1 MTSWCSE
8 AVQSGGRLRRFAR
21 NAALGLSALAL
32 TGALVATPQL
42 AQADPPLTV
51 DEAKAQIAE
60 LETEAAAIDQEYVGV
75 KQGLAQSKAQ
85 LKLKKADV
93 KSQTTKV
100 QRLRVQAGQVALA
113 QFQNRHLDAA
123 AKMLLSEDTDDFL
136 SQISTVEKV
145 SENQNSAL
153 QDFQEEQAKLTE
165 LERSTETETA
175 QLKKEQAEL
184 DKLRTSSDSKIAESK
199 TVLAKLTEEER
210 QRIAAEEQKAR
221 EEAQAAA
228 EGTTTPGTTTSTT
241 STDTVVDG
249 SSKGAQALAF
259 AKSQLGKPY
268 RYASAGPNAYDC
280 SGLTS
285 AAWAKAE
292 SRCLAPRRPRS
303 ASAGRCRSPSCSRAT
318 SSSSTDQHQPRRSVR
333 RQRADR
339 PRAASG
345 QVGRVRLGGLDAVRR
360 RPPTGLSATLHR
372 GVRSRAPFG
381 ILLTGVLLFTSPP
394 EWLLLASPRRSA
406 RSRPPRR
413 RPSPDSG

>member
-1 MTSWCSE
+1 VEVTSWCSE
-8 AVQSGGRLRRFAR
+8 AVQSGGRLRRCAR
-21 NAALGLSALAL
+21 NAALGLTALAL
-32 TGALVATPQL
+32 TGALVAAPQL

-93 KSQTTKV
+93 TTQTTKV

-113 QFQNRHLDAA
+113 QFQNRHLDTA
-123 AKMLLSEDTDDFL
+123 AKLLLSDDTDDFL

-184 DKLRTSSDSKIAESK
+184 DKLRVSSDSKIAESK

-228 EGTTTPGTTTSTT
+228 EATTSGTTDTSTT
-241 STDTVVDG
+241 DTSTTDTVVDG

-285 AAWAKAE
+285 AAWAKAGVSLPRTSQTQIGVGRSVSKSE
-292 SRCLAPRRPRS
+292 LQPGDLVFYYGSSPSHVALYAGNGQIVHAPRPGKS
-303 ASAGRCRSPSCSRAT
+303 VEYASLDSMPF
-318 SSSSTDQHQPRRSVR
+318 
-333 RQRADR
+333 
-339 PRAASG
+339 SG
-345 QVGRVRLGGLDAVRR
+345 AR
-360 RPPTGLSATLHR
+360 RPG
-372 GVRSRAPFG
+372 
-381 ILLTGVLLFTSPP
+381 
-394 EWLLLASPRRSA
+394 
-406 RSRPPRR
+406 
-413 RPSPDSG
+413 

>member
-1 MTSWCSE
+1 MEVTSRCSE
-8 AVQSGGRLRRFAR
+8 AVRSGGRLRRFVR

-32 TGALVATPQL
+32 TGALVAAPQL

-75 KQGLAQSKAQ
+75 KQGLAQSAAQ

-113 QFQNRHLDAA
+113 QFQNQHLDAA
-123 AKMLLSEDTDDFL
+123 AKLLLSEDTDEFL

-153 QDFQEEQAKLTE
+153 QDYQEEQAKLTE

-184 DKLRTSSDSKIAESK
+184 DKLRISSDSKIAESK

-228 EGTTTPGTTTSTT
+228 EAMTGTSVTTTGTA
-241 STDTVVDG
+241 VDG
-249 SSKGAQALAF
+249 SGKGAQALAF

-268 RYASAGPNAYDC
+268 RYASAGPSAYDC

-285 AAWAKAE
+285 AAWAKAGVSLPRTSQTQIGAGRSVSKSE
-292 SRCLAPRRPRS
+292 LQPGDLVFYYGNISHVGLYAGNGQIVHAPRPGKS
-303 ASAGRCRSPSCSRAT
+303 VEYASVDSMPFAGA
-318 SSSSTDQHQPRRSVR
+318 
-333 RQRADR
+333 
-339 PRAASG
+339 
-345 QVGRVRLGGLDAVRR
+345 R
-360 RPPTGLSATLHR
+360 RPG
-372 GVRSRAPFG
+372 
-381 ILLTGVLLFTSPP
+381 
-394 EWLLLASPRRSA
+394 
-406 RSRPPRR
+406 
-413 RPSPDSG
+413 

>member
-1 MTSWCSE
+1 M
-8 AVQSGGRLRRFAR
+8 R

-32 TGALVATPQL
+32 TGAFLATPQL
-42 AQADPPLTV
+42 AQADPPLSV

-75 KQGLAQSKAQ
+75 KQGLAQSTAQ

-123 AKMLLSEDTDDFL
+123 AKLLLSEDSDDFL
-136 SQISTVEKV
+136 SQMSTVEKV

-184 DKLRTSSDSKIAESK
+184 DKLRISSDSKIAESK

-241 STDTVVDG
+241 TTDTVVDG

-285 AAWAKAE
+285 AAWAKAGVSLPRTSQTQIGVGRSVSKSE
-292 SRCLAPRRPRS
+292 LQPGDLVFYYGGITHVGLYAGNGQIVHAPRPGKS
-303 ASAGRCRSPSCSRAT
+303 VEYASVDSMPFAGA
-318 SSSSTDQHQPRRSVR
+318 
-333 RQRADR
+333 
-339 PRAASG
+339 
-345 QVGRVRLGGLDAVRR
+345 R
-360 RPPTGLSATLHR
+360 RPG
-372 GVRSRAPFG
+372 
-381 ILLTGVLLFTSPP
+381 
-394 EWLLLASPRRSA
+394 
-406 RSRPPRR
+406 
-413 RPSPDSG
+413 

>member
-8 AVQSGGRLRRFAR
+8 AVRSGGRLRKFAR

-32 TGALVATPQL
+32 TGALVAAPQL

-51 DEAKAQIAE
+51 DEAKAQIVE

-75 KQGLAQSKAQ
+75 KQGLALSAAT

-93 KSQTTKV
+93 KSQTAKV

-123 AKMLLSEDTDDFL
+123 AKLLLSEDTDEFL

-153 QDFQEEQAKLTE
+153 QDYQEEQAKLTE

-184 DKLRTSSDSKIAESK
+184 DKLRVSSDSKIAESK

-228 EGTTTPGTTTSTT
+228 EGTTTGTTQTSTSTT
-241 STDTVVDG
+241 SVDG
-249 SSKGAQALAF
+249 SSKGATALAF

-285 AAWAKAE
+285 AAWAKAGVSLPRTSQTQIGVGRSVSKSE
-292 SRCLAPRRPRS
+292 LQPGDLVFYYGGITHVGLYAGNGQIVHAPRPGKS
-303 ASAGRCRSPSCSRAT
+303 VEYASLDSMPFAGA
-318 SSSSTDQHQPRRSVR
+318 
-333 RQRADR
+333 
-339 PRAASG
+339 
-345 QVGRVRLGGLDAVRR
+345 R
-360 RPPTGLSATLHR
+360 RPG
-372 GVRSRAPFG
+372 
-381 ILLTGVLLFTSPP
+381 
-394 EWLLLASPRRSA
+394 
-406 RSRPPRR
+406 
-413 RPSPDSG
+413 

>member
-1 MTSWCSE
+1 M
-8 AVQSGGRLRRFAR
+8 R

-32 TGALVATPQL
+32 TGAFVAAPQL
-42 AQADPPLTV
+42 AHADPPLTV

-123 AKMLLSEDTDDFL
+123 AKLLLSEDSDDFL

-228 EGTTTPGTTTSTT
+228 EGTTTPGSTTSTT
-241 STDTVVDG
+241 TGTVVDG

-285 AAWAKAE
+285 AAWAKAGVSLPRTSQTQIGVGRSVSKSE
-292 SRCLAPRRPRS
+292 LQPGDLVFYYSGITHVGLYAGNGQIVHAPRPGKS
-303 ASAGRCRSPSCSRAT
+303 VEYASLDSMPFAGA
-318 SSSSTDQHQPRRSVR
+318 
-333 RQRADR
+333 
-339 PRAASG
+339 
-345 QVGRVRLGGLDAVRR
+345 R
-360 RPPTGLSATLHR
+360 RPG
-372 GVRSRAPFG
+372 
-381 ILLTGVLLFTSPP
+381 
-394 EWLLLASPRRSA
+394 
-406 RSRPPRR
+406 
-413 RPSPDSG
+413 

>member
-1 MTSWCSE
+1 VTSWCSE

-21 NAALGLSALAL
+21 NAALGLSALAV
-32 TGALVATPQL
+32 TGALLAAPQ
-42 AQADPPLTV
+42 AARADPPLTV

-75 KQGLAQSKAQ
+75 KQGLAESTAK

-93 KSQTTKV
+93 KTQTTKV

-123 AKMLLSEDTDDFL
+123 AKLLLSEDTDDFL

-153 QDFQEEQAKLTE
+153 QDYQAEQATLTE

-221 EEAQAAA
+221 QEAQAAA
-228 EGTTTPGTTTSTT
+228 EGTTAGTTGTTSTT
-241 STDTVVDG
+241 SDPAVAG

-268 RYASAGPNAYDC
+268 RYASAGPNSYDC

-285 AAWAKAE
+285 AAWAKAGVSLPRTSQSQIGVGRSVSKSE
-292 SRCLAPRRPRS
+292 LQPGDLVFYYGSSPSHVALYAGNGQIVHAPRPGKS
-303 ASAGRCRSPSCSRAT
+303 VEYASLDSMPF
-318 SSSSTDQHQPRRSVR
+318 
-333 RQRADR
+333 
-339 PRAASG
+339 SG
-345 QVGRVRLGGLDAVRR
+345 AR
-360 RPPTGLSATLHR
+360 RPG
-372 GVRSRAPFG
+372 
-381 ILLTGVLLFTSPP
+381 
-394 EWLLLASPRRSA
+394 
-406 RSRPPRR
+406 
-413 RPSPDSG
+413 

>member
-1 MTSWCSE
+1 
-8 AVQSGGRLRRFAR
+8 VR

-32 TGALVATPQL
+32 TGAFVAAPQL
-42 AQADPPLTV
+42 AHADPPLTV
-51 DEAKAQIAE
+51 DEANAQIAE

-123 AKMLLSEDTDDFL
+123 AKLLLSEDSDDFL

-228 EGTTTPGTTTSTT
+228 EGTTTPGSTTSTT
-241 STDTVVDG
+241 TGTVVDG

-285 AAWAKAE
+285 AAWAKAGVSLPRTSQTQIGVGRSVSKSE
-292 SRCLAPRRPRS
+292 LQPGDLVFYYSGITHVGLYAGNGQIVHAPRPGKS
-303 ASAGRCRSPSCSRAT
+303 VEYASLDSMPFAGA
-318 SSSSTDQHQPRRSVR
+318 
-333 RQRADR
+333 
-339 PRAASG
+339 
-345 QVGRVRLGGLDAVRR
+345 R
-360 RPPTGLSATLHR
+360 RPG
-372 GVRSRAPFG
+372 
-381 ILLTGVLLFTSPP
+381 
-394 EWLLLASPRRSA
+394 
-406 RSRPPRR
+406 
-413 RPSPDSG
+413 

>member
-1 MTSWCSE
+1 M
-8 AVQSGGRLRRFAR
+8 V
-21 NAALGLSALAL
+21 AA
-32 TGALVATPQL
+32 PQL
-42 AQADPPLTV
+42 AHADPPLTV

-93 KSQTTKV
+93 TTQTTKV

-113 QFQNRHLDAA
+113 QFQNRHLDTA
-123 AKMLLSEDTDDFL
+123 AKLLLSDDTDDFL

-184 DKLRTSSDSKIAESK
+184 DKLRVSSDSKIAESK

-228 EGTTTPGTTTSTT
+228 EGTTAGTTGTSTT
-241 STDTVVDG
+241 TTDTPVDG

-285 AAWAKAE
+285 AAWAKAGVSLPRTSQTQIGVGRSVSKSE
-292 SRCLAPRRPRS
+292 LQPGDLVFYYSGITHVGLYAGNGQIVHAPRPGKS
-303 ASAGRCRSPSCSRAT
+303 VEYASLDSMPFAGA
-318 SSSSTDQHQPRRSVR
+318 
-333 RQRADR
+333 
-339 PRAASG
+339 
-345 QVGRVRLGGLDAVRR
+345 R
-360 RPPTGLSATLHR
+360 RPG
-372 GVRSRAPFG
+372 
-381 ILLTGVLLFTSPP
+381 
-394 EWLLLASPRRSA
+394 
-406 RSRPPRR
+406 
-413 RPSPDSG
+413 

>member
-1 MTSWCSE
+1 M
-8 AVQSGGRLRRFAR
+8 R

-32 TGALVATPQL
+32 TGALVAAPQL

-75 KQGLAQSKAQ
+75 KQGLAQSAAQ

-113 QFQNRHLDAA
+113 QFQNQHLDAA
-123 AKMLLSEDTDDFL
+123 AKLLLSEDTDEFL

-153 QDFQEEQAKLTE
+153 QDYQEEQAKLTE

-184 DKLRTSSDSKIAESK
+184 DKLRISSDSKIAESK

-228 EGTTTPGTTTSTT
+228 EAMTGTSVHDHGHCRRWIGQGRS
-241 STDTVVDG
+241 G
-249 SSKGAQALAF
+249 SGLREVTARQAL
-259 AKSQLGKPY
+259 SVCLGRPE
-268 RYASAGPNAYDC
+268 RVRLLGADLGSLGQGGRLAAAHLADPDRRGSIGVEVRAAAG
-280 SGLTS
+280 
-285 AAWAKAE
+285 
-292 SRCLAPRRPRS
+292 RPRLLL
-303 ASAGRCRSPSCSRAT
+303 RR
-318 SSSSTDQHQPRRSVR
+318 HQPRRPVR

-339 PRAASG
+339 PRARGRASPSSTP
-345 QVGRVRLGGLDAVRR
+345 RSTRCRSPAPADRAERHTA
-360 RPPTGLSATLHR
+360 PTGPVT
-372 GVRSRAPFG
+372 GPFRHPADRVAA
-381 ILLTGVLLFTSPP
+381 LREPP
-394 EWLLLASPRRSA
+394 ERLLIH
-406 RSRPPRR
+406 RPGGPHAADHLDVDRV
-413 RPSPDSG
+413 PDSDRACPTARR

>member
-1 MTSWCSE
+1 M
-8 AVQSGGRLRRFAR
+8 R

-32 TGALVATPQL
+32 TGALVAAPQL

-75 KQGLAQSKAQ
+75 KQGLAQSNAQ

-93 KSQTTKV
+93 KTQTAKV
-100 QRLRVQAGQVALA
+100 KRLRVQAGQVALA
-113 QFQNRHLDAA
+113 QFQNRHLDTA
-123 AKMLLSEDTDDFL
+123 AKLLLSEDSDDFL
-136 SQISTVEKV
+136 SQMSTVEKV

-153 QDFQEEQAKLTE
+153 QDYQEEQAKLNE
-165 LERSTETETA
+165 LERSTETESA

-184 DKLRTSSDSKIAESK
+184 DKLRISSDSKIAESK
-199 TVLAKLTEEER
+199 AVLAKLTEEER

-228 EGTTTPGTTTSTT
+228 EGTTTPGTSTT
-241 STDTVVDG
+241 TTDTIVDG

-285 AAWAKAE
+285 AAWAKAGVSLPRTSQTQIGVGRSVSKAE
-292 SRCLAPRRPRS
+292 LQPGDLVFYYGGITHVGLYAGNGQIVHAPRPGKS
-303 ASAGRCRSPSCSRAT
+303 VEYASLDSMPFAGA
-318 SSSSTDQHQPRRSVR
+318 
-333 RQRADR
+333 
-339 PRAASG
+339 
-345 QVGRVRLGGLDAVRR
+345 R
-360 RPPTGLSATLHR
+360 RPG
-372 GVRSRAPFG
+372 
-381 ILLTGVLLFTSPP
+381 
-394 EWLLLASPRRSA
+394 
-406 RSRPPRR
+406 
-413 RPSPDSG
+413 

>member
-1 MTSWCSE
+1 M
-8 AVQSGGRLRRFAR
+8 
-21 NAALGLSALAL
+21 AA
-32 TGALVATPQL
+32 PQL

-51 DEAKAQIAE
+51 DEAKAQIAQ

-75 KQGLAQSKAQ
+75 KQGLAQSTAT

-113 QFQNRHLDAA
+113 QFQNRHLDTA
-123 AKMLLSEDTDDFL
+123 AKLLLSEDTDEFL
-136 SQISTVEKV
+136 SQMSTVEKV

-153 QDFQEEQAKLTE
+153 QDYQEEQAKLTE

-184 DKLRTSSDSKIAESK
+184 DKLRVSSDSKIAESK

-221 EEAQAAA
+221 QEAQAAA
-228 EGTTTPGTTTSTT
+228 EGTTTGTTQTST
-241 STDTVVDG
+241 TVVDG
-249 SSKGAQALAF
+249 SSKGATALAF

-285 AAWAKAE
+285 AAWAKVGVSLPRTSQTQIGVGRSVSKSELQPGDLVFYYSGITHVGLYAGNGQIVH
-292 SRCLAPRRPRS
+292 APRPGKS
-303 ASAGRCRSPSCSRAT
+303 VEYASVDSMPFAGA
-318 SSSSTDQHQPRRSVR
+318 
-333 RQRADR
+333 
-339 PRAASG
+339 
-345 QVGRVRLGGLDAVRR
+345 R
-360 RPPTGLSATLHR
+360 RPG
-372 GVRSRAPFG
+372 
-381 ILLTGVLLFTSPP
+381 
-394 EWLLLASPRRSA
+394 
-406 RSRPPRR
+406 
-413 RPSPDSG
+413 